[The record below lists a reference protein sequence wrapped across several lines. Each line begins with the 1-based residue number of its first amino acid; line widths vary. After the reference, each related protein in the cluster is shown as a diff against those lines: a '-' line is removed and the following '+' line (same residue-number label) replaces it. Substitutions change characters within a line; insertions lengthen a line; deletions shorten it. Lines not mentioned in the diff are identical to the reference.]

1 MLSRRRLFRIG
12 MASRMV
18 RIALHFGVVAV
29 PCFALVACAVPGLL
43 AAYTIF
49 GAGAAAGVLGVGVV
63 AGEAAFAFEKA
74 DADRCQGLVDSG
86 LAVTEEE
93 GLTVPYGQQ
102 NVVVFEPVYW
112 WPATAPATHRSVMQ
126 PEDAT
131 KGLFAVTEHA
141 ALLVAPTGALGLR
154 YPYESVARVD
164 VDPVN
169 PHWLVLS
176 SSCGRFDILAFSRR
190 DPSRFDPDGAAAAAK
205 AIKTHVARVR
215 ARD

>member
-1 MLSRRRLFRIG
+1 MLSRRRLLRIV
-12 MASRMV
+12 MTSRMV

-29 PCFALVACAVPGLL
+29 SCFALVACAVPGLL

-49 GAGAAAGVLGVGVV
+49 GAGAAAGVLGAGVV
-63 AGEAAFAFEKA
+63 AGEAVFAFEKA

-93 GLTVPYGQQ
+93 GLTIPHGQE
-102 NVVVFEPVYW
+102 NVVVFDPVYW

-131 KGLFAVTEHA
+131 RGLFAITEHA
-141 ALLVAPTGALGLR
+141 ALLVAPAGAVGLR

-169 PHWLVLS
+169 PHWLVLT

-190 DPSRFDPDGAAAAAK
+190 DPSGFDPDRAAAAAK

-215 ARD
+215 ARN

>member
-29 PCFALVACAVPGLL
+29 SCFALLACAVPGLL

-49 GAGAAAGVLGVGVV
+49 GAGAAAGMLGVGVV
-63 AGEAAFAFEKA
+63 AGEAAFAFDTA
-74 DADRCQGLVDSG
+74 NADRCQGLVDSG
-86 LAVTEEE
+86 LTVTEEK
-93 GLTVPYGQQ
+93 GLTVPHGQE

-112 WPATAPATHRSVMQ
+112 WPAAAPATHRSVMQ

-131 KGLFAVTEHA
+131 RGIFAITEHA
-141 ALLVAPTGALGLR
+141 AILVAPADAVGLR
-154 YPYESVARVD
+154 YPYESAARVD

-169 PHWLVLS
+169 PQWLVLR
-176 SSCGRFDILAFSRR
+176 SSCGRLDILAFSRR
-190 DPSRFDPDGAAAAAK
+190 DPSGFDPNGTAAAAK
-205 AIKTHVARVR
+205 AIKTQIERVC